1 MIGRKALGK
10 ATALPEPVRDVYVWM
25 NRNVG
30 RLDPKER
37 ATPNFFVVGTQRG
50 GTTSLFIYLL
60 AHELVHGPRRAKG
73 VHYFDTSYD
82 KSPEWYISNFPRVE
96 DLAAQ
101 ESEHGVTPAVG
112 EGAPYYLFSP
122 VIPARIHGIN
132 PDARIIAVLREP
144 LDRAISHHNHE
155 VKRGFETL
163 GLEEAFEAEASRLIG
178 EVEKLKNDSSYISKP
193 HIHHAYLGRGQYAEQ
208 VRRYFELF
216 GRENVLVLD
225 SAALS
230 EDPEATVRQAT
241 DFLGLPPLT
250 GVDYP
255 RYNKREYDPIDPGI
269 RERWGSV
276 FTESNAE
283 LRGLLAPG
291 TMSWLDT

>member
-30 RLDPKER
+30 RLDPKPR
-37 ATPNFFVVGTQRG
+37 SLPNFFVVGTQRG

-60 AHELVHGPRRAKG
+60 SHELVHGPRRAKG
-73 VHYFDTSYD
+73 VHYFDTHFD
-82 KSPEWYISNFPRVE
+82 KSVDWYISNFPRQQE
-96 DLAAQ
+96 LRAQ
-101 ESEHGVTPAVG
+101 EVEHGVTPAVG

-122 VIPARIHGIN
+122 VIPARIHSVN
-132 PDARIIAVLREP
+132 PEARIIAVLREP

-163 GLEEAFEAEASRLIG
+163 SLEDAFEAEESRLAG
-178 EVEKLKNDSSYISKP
+178 EVDKLRSDSTYISRP
-193 HIHHAYLGRGQYAEQ
+193 HIHHAYLSRGQYADQ
-208 VRRYFELF
+208 VRRYFDLF
-216 GRENVLVLD
+216 GRDNVLVLD

-230 EDPEATVRQAT
+230 EDPEGTVRRAT

-255 RYNKREYDPIDPGI
+255 RYNKREYDPVDPGI

-276 FTESNAE
+276 FDESNDQ
-283 LRGLLAPG
+283 LRNLLGPAA
-291 TMSWLDT
+291 MSWLDH

>member
-10 ATALPEPVRDVYVWM
+10 ATALPQPVRDVYVWM
-25 NRNVG
+25 NRNIG
-30 RLDPKER
+30 RLDPLPR
-37 ATPNFFVVGTQRG
+37 SAPNFFVVGTQRG

-60 AHELVHGPRRAKG
+60 RHELVHGPRRAKG
-73 VHYFDTSYD
+73 VHYFDTNYD
-82 KSPEWYISNFPRVE
+82 KSVEWYVSNFPRTK
-96 DLAAQ
+96 DLNAQAA
-101 ESEHGVTPAVG
+101 EHGVAPAVG

-122 VIPARIHGIN
+122 VIPARIHAVN
-132 PDARIIAVLREP
+132 PEARIIAVLREP

-163 GLEEAFEAEASRLIG
+163 ALEDAFAGEEARLAG
-178 EVEKLKNDSSYISKP
+178 EVEKLKDDSSYISKP
-193 HIHHAYLGRGQYAEQ
+193 HIHHAYLSRGKYAEQ

-230 EDPEATVRQAT
+230 AEPEETVRRAT
-241 DFLGLPPLT
+241 DFLGLPPLI
-250 GVDYP
+250 GIDYP

-276 FTESNAE
+276 FAESNAE
-283 LRGLLAPG
+283 LRELLG
-291 TMSWLDT
+291 GGVISWLDQ

>member
-10 ATALPEPVRDVYVWM
+10 ATALPQPVRDVYVWL

-30 RLDPKER
+30 RFDPSER
-37 ATPNFFVVGTQRG
+37 ALPNFYVVGTQRG

-73 VHYFDTSYD
+73 VHYYDTNFD
-82 KSPEWYISNFPRVE
+82 KSVSWYRGNFPRVATLNE
-96 DLAAQ
+96 QAKA
-101 ESEHGVTPAVG
+101 HGAEPAVG

-122 VIPARIHGIN
+122 TIPGRIHAVTPG
-132 PDARIIAVLREP
+132 ARIIAVLREP

-163 GLEEAFEAEASRLIG
+163 ELEAAFAAEEGRLAG
-178 EVEKLKNDSSYISKP
+178 EVEKLLADPTYISKP
-193 HIHHAYLGRGQYAEQ
+193 HIHHAYLSRGQYAEQ
-208 VRRYFELF
+208 LERYFALF
-216 GRENVLVLD
+216 GQENVLVLD

-230 EDPEATVRQAT
+230 ERPEETVRVAT
-241 DFLGLPPLT
+241 DFLGLPPMS

-255 RYNKREYDPIDPGI
+255 LYNKREYDPVDPAI
-269 RERWGSV
+269 RATFGPV
-276 FTESNAE
+276 FEESNARLRE
-283 LRGLLAPG
+283 LLPEG
-291 TMSWLDT
+291 TISWL

>member
-10 ATALPEPVRDVYVWM
+10 ATALPQPVRDVYVWL

-30 RLDPKER
+30 RLDPRER
-37 ATPNFFVVGTQRG
+37 TLPNFYVVGTQRG

-73 VHYFDTSYD
+73 VHYYDTNFDKPIS
-82 KSPEWYISNFPRVE
+82 WYRGNFPQT
-96 DLAAQ
+96 AALKAQ
-101 ESEHGVTPAVG
+101 AAEHGAEPAVG

-122 VIPARIHGIN
+122 TIPGRIHSVT

-163 GLEEAFEAEASRLIG
+163 ELEAAFAAEDDRLAG
-178 EVEKLKNDSSYISKP
+178 EVDKLLADPTYISKP
-193 HIHHAYLGRGQYAEQ
+193 HIHHAYLSRGKYAEQ
-208 VRRYFELF
+208 VERYFDLF
-216 GRENVLVLD
+216 GRDNVLVLD

-230 EDPEATVRQAT
+230 ERPEETVRTAT
-241 DFLGLPPLT
+241 DFLGLPPMS

-255 RYNKREYDPIDPGI
+255 LYNKREYDPVAPAI
-269 RERWGSV
+269 RAKFGPV
-276 FTESNAE
+276 FEESNNRLRE
-283 LRGLLAPG
+283 LLGPDAI
-291 TMSWLDT
+291 SWL

>member
-10 ATALPEPVRDVYVWM
+10 ATALPQPIRDVYVWL

-30 RLDPKER
+30 RLDPSPR
-37 ATPNFFVVGTQRG
+37 SLPNFFVVGTQRG

-73 VHYFDTSYD
+73 VHYFDTNVD
-82 KSPEWYISNFPRVE
+82 KSVGWYRSNFPRTSAI
-96 DLAAQ
+96 AAQ
-101 ESEHGVTPAVG
+101 QAKHGVDPAVG

-122 VIPARIHGIN
+122 VIADRMYSVT
-132 PDARIIAVLREP
+132 PDARIITVLREP

-163 GLEEAFEAEASRLIG
+163 SMEDAFEAEDERLAG
-178 EVEKLKNDSSYISKP
+178 EVDKILADPAYVSKP

-208 VRRYFELF
+208 LERYFDRF
-216 GRENVLVLD
+216 GRDRVLVLD
-225 SAALS
+225 SAALKS
-230 EDPEATVRQAT
+230 DPEATVRAAT
-241 DFLGLPPLT
+241 DFLGLPPMQ

-255 RYNKREYDPIDPGI
+255 LYNQREYDPVDPAI
-269 RERWGSV
+269 RARFGPV
-276 FTESNAE
+276 FDESNE
-283 LRGLLAPG
+283 RLRALLEPG
-291 TMSWLDT
+291 TLSWL

>member
-10 ATALPEPVRDVYVWM
+10 ATALPQPVRDVYVWL

-30 RLDPKER
+30 RLDPSPR
-37 ATPNFFVVGTQRG
+37 VLPNFYVVGTQRG

-73 VHYFDTSYD
+73 VHFYDTNFD
-82 KSPEWYISNFPRVE
+82 KSVSWYRANFPRRALL
-96 DLAAQ
+96 DKQRAASGA
-101 ESEHGVTPAVG
+101 EPAVG

-122 VIPARIHGIN
+122 VIARRIHTVT
-132 PDARIIAVLREP
+132 PDARILVVLREP

-163 GLEEAFEAEASRLIG
+163 SMEDAFAAEADRLAG
-178 EVEKLKNDSSYISKP
+178 EVDKIIADPSYVSKA

-208 VRRYFELF
+208 LERYFDLF
-216 GRENVLVLD
+216 GRDRVLVLD
-225 SAALS
+225 SAALKA
-230 EDPEATVRQAT
+230 DPESTVRTAT
-241 DFLGLPPLT
+241 DFLGLPPIE

-255 RYNKREYDPIDPGI
+255 LYNQRDYDPVDPEVRARYGPVFDASN
-269 RERWGSV
+269 ER
-276 FTESNAE
+276 
-283 LRGLLAPG
+283 LRTLLEPG
-291 TMSWLDT
+291 TLSWL